1 MSLLASSY
9 FDHLRS
15 YISSDYIVDDGLS
28 GNIRLKEKY
37 YKDGATRPSV
47 RTVDFGF
54 RGKAFAI
61 KLDGRPDRLFHFL
74 DDNGKQ
80 WSKRCDFVVFQCHGN
95 SINAYL
101 IEFKTKSLDPQ
112 SIIDQ
117 LKAGLHWCSCLRK
130 VILQYTGDSR
140 GIRARK
146 FVFSEN
152 DNPAAYLDAA
162 GKYLARDPSIRH
174 YHYRDL
180 ASVTL
185 DNLENTSINT
195 V

>member
-15 YISSDYIVDDGLS
+15 YISGDYFVDDGSS
-28 GNIRLKEKY
+28 GKITLKEKY
-37 YKDGATRPSV
+37 FKENATRPSLHV
-47 RTVDFGF
+47 VELGF
-54 RGKAFAI
+54 LGKAFAI
-61 KLDGRPDRLFHFL
+61 KLDGRPERLFHFL

-80 WSKRCDFVVFQCHGN
+80 WSKRCDFVVFQCHRT

-101 IEFKTKSLDPQ
+101 IEFKTKGLDPQ

-117 LKAGLHWCSCLRK
+117 LKAGIHWCACLRRA
-130 VILQYTGDSR
+130 IRQYTGDDRS
-140 GIRARK
+140 IKARK
-146 FVFSEN
+146 FVFSAN
-152 DNPAAYLDAA
+152 DDPSRFLDPN

-180 ASVTL
+180 SGLML
-185 DNLENTSINT
+185 DGLENTSINL